1 MTLQQ
6 IAVLFDA
13 ENIDCVTAGRALNT
27 LAARGRIVV
36 MRAVGDFSAATLSN
50 WVECARAHGI
60 ELVMQPGLGKG
71 KNAADI
77 RLTIEAMDIAHAGKI
92 DTMALVTHDR
102 DFTPLALRLRNAG
115 LTVLG
120 MGRVEPS
127 ATFRA
132 ACSAFELFAPM
143 KPMAEKAIEAI
154 QLDKGEMAR
163 LQRAV
168 ATASKQ
174 GPISPVNLTRAIIA
188 AEPALATRLSG
199 RGKFLKTLVAH
210 GLAERVGSGPEM
222 MVQAPR
228 LRDAG

>member
-1 MTLQQ
+1 MTLQR

-13 ENIDCVTAGRALNT
+13 ENIDCVTASRALDA
-27 LAARGRIVV
+27 LASRGRIVV
-36 MRAVGDFSAATLSN
+36 LRAVGDFSAATLSN
-50 WVECARAHGI
+50 WIDCARMHGI

-77 RLTIEAMDIAHAGKI
+77 RLTIEAMDIIHAGKV

-127 ATFRA
+127 PTFRA
-132 ACSAFELFAPM
+132 ACSAFELFTPIE
-143 KPMAEKAIEAI
+143 PMAEKGIEAI
-154 QLDKGEMAR
+154 RLDKGEVAR
-163 LQRAV
+163 LQRAIAV
-168 ATASKQ
+168 ACKQ
-174 GPISPVNLTRAIIA
+174 GPISPGNLTRAVIA

-199 RGKFLKTLVAH
+199 RGKFLKTLIAN

-222 MVQAPR
+222 LVQAPR